1 MWLRPNSTRFLR
13 WDQCRG
19 QPQSRFAHCGHNHR
33 RCALRYGTRDP
44 GADDNASG
52 VAGLIEL
59 ACIARQRRFDAHLR
73 FVFFDGEE
81 RGRAGSRAYL
91 MNPDRRQNVVGALVL
106 EMIGATCHK
115 PGCQMWPGTVPEWM
129 RRADGQFIAAVGDIE
144 TAAYSHQSPWRPG
157 QIAQISTRCLSYVR
171 ALIFLIL
178 GVVTM
183 HHFGMLASARSC

>member
-1 MWLRPNSTRFLR
+1 
-13 WDQCRG
+13 
-19 QPQSRFAHCGHNHR
+19 
-33 RCALRYGTRDP
+33 
-44 GADDNASG
+44 
-52 VAGLIEL
+52 
-59 ACIARQRRFDAHLR
+59 
-73 FVFFDGEE
+73 
-81 RGRAGSRAYL
+81 

-129 RRADGQFIAAVGDIE
+129 RRADGQFIAAVGDVGDSRLLASVAMA
-144 TAAYSHQSPWRPG
+144 TG
-157 QIAQISTRCLSYVR
+157 QVAQISTRCLSYMR